1 MADRSLPSVPSSPPG
16 PPGPPG
22 PSGDPAPPSE
32 AQLVG
37 TIIAGRY
44 KVESLLGSG
53 GVGSVYLVQHT
64 HMRKRFALKI
74 LNADSA
80 QVPEMVARFEREA
93 MAMGHI
99 EHPNITAAIDFGRA
113 EDDSFFLVLEYLE
126 GQRLRDALA
135 AGRLRTARAMHIAR
149 QVGSALVRSHE
160 LGVIHRDL
168 KPENIMLI
176 TRQGDRDFVKV
187 LDFGLAKVAAGMPE
201 PGRGGPAEALSRQ
214 GTIFGTPRY
223 MAPEQCVGAPVDAR
237 TDLYALGLILYEM
250 LTGEFPFAEN
260 DPLKIIRHQISTPTP
275 PMARAASGA
284 TVPAALEAVVM
295 RLTEKHPD
303 KRYASAD
310 ELLAAL
316 AEVAEQ
322 EGILPPEPSAQLPPL
337 PSQPGPASPDKDAR
351 TEPQTVASMELVVE
365 KEPPA
370 AVSAAVSTA
379 ASVALSVSISVSE
392 SQILSENALVR
403 PREADTRPA
412 LAAPTV
418 RALAPAASADQKTAV
433 LPAGLLAAN
442 KGGLL
447 QKLQA
452 RLPAAVRS
460 VPLPLLLVT
469 LASLLGLLIALL
481 IRFSPTS

>member
-1 MADRSLPSVPSSPPG
+1 MADRSLPSS
-16 PPGPPG
+16 
-22 PSGDPAPPSE
+22 DPAPPDE
-32 AQLVG
+32 AGLVG

-74 LNADSA
+74 LNAESA

-93 MAMGHI
+93 MAMGHL

-149 QVGSALVRSHE
+149 QVGSALARSHE

-201 PGRGGPAEALSRQ
+201 PGRGGPAEALSKQ

-250 LTGEFPFAEN
+250 LTGESPFAEN

-275 PMARAASGA
+275 PMAKAASGA
-284 TVPAALEAVVM
+284 VVPASLEAVGM

-310 ELLAAL
+310 EVLAAL

-337 PSQPGPASPDKDAR
+337 PSQPGPAIKDRDTRA
-351 TEPQTVASMELVVE
+351 EPQTVASMELVVD

-370 AVSAAVSTA
+370 APAA
-379 ASVALSVSISVSE
+379 ALSVPPSGSPSVPPSVSE

-433 LPAGLLAAN
+433 LPASLLAAG

-447 QKLQA
+447 QTLQA

-460 VPLPLLLVT
+460 VPLPLLLLT
-469 LASLLGLLIALL
+469 LASVLGLLVALL
-481 IRFSPTS
+481 IRFSATG